1 MANANTY
8 FMWCMRHEMI
18 NSTSC
23 TVHLCNHGLYY
34 FAIIILPRTL
44 VKGIKAV
51 SYVVL
56 SHEMYPQG
64 VQPASTLRAI
74 PIKQYPYF
82 AIFIA
87 MDRFNHFQ
95 YHPQSSVLFVGVA
108 LINIKLAPTRT
119 MRIFLTSNKISYIHK
134 HTNI

>member
-1 MANANTY
+1 MTKSDQFKEIVKLKVHLLDNANTY

-18 NSTSC
+18 NSTSRRL
-23 TVHLCNHGLYY
+23 HFCNHGLYY

-64 VQPASTLRAI
+64 VQAASTLRAI

-87 MDRFNHFQ
+87 MDRFKSFSI
-95 YHPQSSVLFVGVA
+95 SSSELCAVCWLG
-108 LINIKLAPTRT
+108 IN
-119 MRIFLTSNKISYIHK
+119 
-134 HTNI
+134 